1 MLWDYYQIVY
11 DRRMSVQQIISVF
24 QICADLF
31 NPKCTHLEKVYVL
44 TFHQYGSYATET
56 LAALFAKL
64 FFQLI
69 CISFS
74 VGSSHSNVVVLA
86 KKKKKLK

>member
-1 MLWDYYQIVY
+1 M
-11 DRRMSVQQIISVF
+11 
-24 QICADLF
+24 
-31 NPKCTHLEKVYVL
+31 
-44 TFHQYGSYATET
+44 TET

-86 KKKKKLK
+86 KKIIETNALSQREGENVIQYIYIYRGRLGKSFFCNRPFVLG